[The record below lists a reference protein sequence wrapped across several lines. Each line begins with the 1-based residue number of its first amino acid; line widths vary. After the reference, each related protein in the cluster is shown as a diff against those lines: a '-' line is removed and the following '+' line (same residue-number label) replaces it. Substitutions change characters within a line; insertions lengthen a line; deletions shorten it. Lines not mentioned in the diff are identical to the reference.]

1 MNTQNMP
8 LSKKAFVLVVSM
20 FSIITL
26 SAFYLQQNPWKAPAT
41 ADTKKNPLISDAET
55 IAAGK
60 MVYVKECL
68 SCHGKGGKGDGP
80 SAAQLDKPAGN
91 FTTAA
96 TQGQSDGALY
106 WKVSEGKKPM
116 PSLKKKLSE
125 TQIWQSVVYM
135 RTFKK

>member
-1 MNTQNMP
+1 MSKQNNQV
-8 LSKKAFVLVVSM
+8 SIKAFFVVLGL
-20 FSIITL
+20 FSLITL
-26 SAFYLQQNPWKAPAT
+26 SSFLFQEGWKAPASANAKINPLT
-41 ADTKKNPLISDAET
+41 ADAGTL
-55 IAAGK
+55 AAGK
-60 MVYVKECL
+60 ASYVKECL

-91 FTTAA
+91 FTTAT

-116 PSLKKKLSE
+116 PSFKKKLNE

>member
-1 MNTQNMP
+1 MNTQKNL
-8 LSKKAFVLVVSM
+8 LSKKVLVVGVILLSL
-20 FSIITL
+20 ITF
-26 SAFYLQQNPWKAPAT
+26 SAFYFQQTPWKAPAS
-41 ADTKKNPLISDAET
+41 ADAKKNPLTNDAAT
-55 IAAGK
+55 LAVGK
-60 MVYVKECL
+60 ATYVKECL

-91 FTTAA
+91 FTTAG

-106 WKVSEGKKPM
+106 WKVTEGKKPM
-116 PSLKKKLSE
+116 PSFKKKLNE